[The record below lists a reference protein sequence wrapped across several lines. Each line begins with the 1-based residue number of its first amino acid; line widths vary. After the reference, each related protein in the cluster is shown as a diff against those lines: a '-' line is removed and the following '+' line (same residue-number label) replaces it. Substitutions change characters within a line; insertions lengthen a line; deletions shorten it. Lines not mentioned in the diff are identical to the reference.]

1 MRYENFKDIIN
12 DGFTENP
19 LVLRNQKKIRILF
32 AEMVTIVCLSTKKH
46 PYTTIKIKK
55 TDFETIHLTDRLKAD
70 NVNYA
75 KPVFRSED
83 PNELFIAT
91 NEFMYHLKKTKNVAM
106 CWFWMEWMIEFEAML
121 KREKKQKL
129 VCATR
134 DFTDVEHKLKKD
146 MIWIIWDCM
155 IRVSIDYK
163 DKTDI
168 VKALMHLFAIRFKPG
183 VKKKRRFL
191 LYFATSILT
200 ETYVNKSICNN
211 EEKKKIELIKEKIDV
226 IYTQI
231 KKNEI
236 KPKTDY
242 LFNNS
247 INEKAKNLEKSMNKL
262 NKLDNLLGSF
272 PRK

>member
-1 MRYENFKDIIN
+1 MCEINDVRMIGDFKGITFSKYKKSDVKKELLNSFNEGKIESACYWSGELICAGHYLDLWESIITFVGKFIHLGNPHLPRYISMRYENFKDIIN

-121 KREKKQKL
+121 KREKN
-129 VCATR
+129 R
-134 DFTDVEHKLKKD
+134 
-146 MIWIIWDCM
+146 
-155 IRVSIDYK
+155 
-163 DKTDI
+163 
-168 VKALMHLFAIRFKPG
+168 
-183 VKKKRRFL
+183 
-191 LYFATSILT
+191 
-200 ETYVNKSICNN
+200 N
-211 EEKKKIELIKEKIDV
+211 
-226 IYTQI
+226 
-231 KKNEI
+231 
-236 KPKTDY
+236 
-242 LFNNS
+242 
-247 INEKAKNLEKSMNKL
+247 
-262 NKLDNLLGSF
+262 
-272 PRK
+272 